1 MSKIL
6 VIDTGV
12 ILHAKHLFWNRDAR
26 FITVPGV
33 LEEVNDKKSRLFLDQ
48 LLAQRSLEVISPTSS
63 VVSFVRKEARD
74 YLGETKQLSRID
86 INLVTLAFELYKD
99 GKCVLLCSNDL
110 SIQNLAN
117 HMGIEFWG
125 EKRIKSQ
132 IKWIYRCRGCGIA
145 YTNKK
150 LEEFNLKNCDIC
162 GSELRKYPNKSI
174 PVSKDGI
181 TPFRNEKSSSNFD
194 KKKISNNT
202 QNQSYKQS

>member
-63 VVSFVRKEARD
+63 AVSFVRKEARD
-74 YLGETKQLSRID
+74 YLGETKQLSKID

-99 GKCVLLCSNDL
+99 GKCVLLCSNDF

-117 HMGIEFWG
+117 HIGIEFWG

-132 IKWIYRCRGCGIA
+132 IKWIYRCRGCGIT

-181 TPFRNEKSSSNFD
+181 TPFRNEKSSYNIN